1 MKPSMSIESVE
12 HDAEAI
18 GIAVEDIDA
27 EIEPSDLQPRA
38 QEIRATRRASMS
50 VVDTG
55 PSGLKLWGTTDN
67 EYWRGTKTIRELPA
81 GLYRCSGS
89 PTTGPT
95 LVKQRLCADET
106 LVLPDTVQHALLSE
120 FEAFWERKDWFTDRG
135 FLHKRGIFLYGP
147 PGSGKT
153 SAIQLLVRELVEQ
166 KDGIVMLVE
175 HPRLAGECLQ
185 MVREIEPTRPMI
197 AILEDLD
204 ALVEDYCEN
213 EYLAL
218 LDGETRVDNIVFV
231 ATSNYPEKLDPRF
244 TDRPSR
250 FDVFYLMDMP
260 GERCRDTYLK
270 QKEPSLTRQE
280 RRRWVKETEGLSIA
294 HLKEVIVSVR
304 CLGQDFDETMQ
315 RLKGMKEQ
323 RPSSAEHKHCRVG
336 FVRAAG

>member
-1 MKPSMSIESVE
+1 MSIENVE
-12 HDAEAI
+12 HNAEAI

-27 EIEPSDLQPRA
+27 EIEPSDLQPRI
-38 QEIRATRRASMS
+38 QELRATRRATMN
-50 VVDTG
+50 VVDAG
-55 PSGLKLWGTTDN
+55 MSDLKVWGTSDN
-67 EYWRGTKTIRELPA
+67 EYRRGAKTIRKLPA

-89 PTTGPT
+89 PSTGPR
-95 LVKQRLCADET
+95 LVRQTLCADET
-106 LVLPDTVQHALLSE
+106 LALPNTVHGALLSE
-120 FEAFWERKDWFTDRG
+120 FEAFWQRKNWFTGRG

-153 SAIQLLVRELVEQ
+153 SAVQLLVKDLVEK
-166 KDGIVMLVE
+166 KDGIVLLIE

-185 MVREIEPTRPMI
+185 LVREIEPTRPMI

-204 ALVEDYCEN
+204 ALVEDYGEN

-218 LDGETRVDNIVFV
+218 LDGETQIDNIVFV

-270 QKEPSLTRQE
+270 QKEPSLTRQD
-280 RRRWVKETEGLSIA
+280 RRRLVKDTEGLSMA
-294 HLKEVIVSVR
+294 HLKEVIVSVS
-304 CLGQDFDETMQ
+304 CLGEDFDEAME

-323 RPSSAEHKHCRVG
+323 RPRSAEHKQWRVG
-336 FVRAAG
+336 VVRAAG